1 MIPSEQQPD
10 MADPICEGCGQPIH
24 GEAARSHEAGHLA
37 PIAHA
42 ACRVAVWALLTGLL
56 DL

>member
-1 MIPSEQQPD
+1 MIPPEQQPG

-24 GEAARSHEAGHLA
+24 GESAPSHEPGPLA

-56 DL
+56 EL